1 MKTPANTRTTKTST
15 TNKAVKPEAS
25 RNGDASII
33 GARIRE
39 RRKELGMGLQELAE
53 RTNLTASFLSLVERN
68 LTSPSLD
75 SLVKIAGALDVPFFY
90 FTRSTNHNPVVRRD
104 ERTLITFPKEDLT
117 SELLVPNLRGRLEVF
132 ISRGKPN
139 TGNIARIPAHDS
151 EEVIYMLK
159 GSLRVR
165 LHETDYEIN
174 EGDSIYFH
182 LSALREIHVQGKREA
197 MWLTAITPPVL

>member
-1 MKTPANTRTTKTST
+1 MATINVKRAAAQTAKG
-15 TNKAVKPEAS
+15 TNVF
-25 RNGDASII
+25 

-39 RRKELGMGLQELAE
+39 RRKELGLGLQDLAE

-75 SLVKIAGALDVPFFY
+75 SLIKIAGALDVPFFY
-90 FTRSTNHNPVVRRD
+90 FTRTNNHNPVVRRA
-104 ERTLITFPKEDLT
+104 ERTLITFPKENLT

-132 ISRGKPN
+132 LSHGKPN

-151 EEVIYMLK
+151 EEVIYVMK

-165 LHETDYEIN
+165 LHDVDYDIG

-197 MWLTAITPPVL
+197 QWLTAITPPVL